1 MDAALRAG
9 PEHAGAQSAD
19 PAESWPAFVETAESW
34 QIVDAGIVESWI
46 EVVDRS
52 DF

>member
-1 MDAALRAG
+1 VLVG
-9 PEHAGAQSAD
+9 T
-19 PAESWPAFVETAESW
+19 AESWLAFAGTAESW

-46 EVVDRS
+46 EVVDQT